1 MPCSVIAGP
10 GVNDESL
17 QAWLTLRAI
26 ERIGPATLAQL
37 AGAFGSPEAVLS
49 ASADVLRE
57 RGCSPAL
64 AAAIVRGVDLR
75 TAEQIE
81 REIAQIHQLR
91 ITVLSCLDGEY
102 PERLRHIADPP
113 PLLYL
118 AGRLDPAD
126 AHAVAIVGSR
136 RSTPQGRAVTEQ
148 LSRDLAQAGFTI
160 VSGLARGIDAAA
172 HRGALEAGGRT
183 IAVLGCGIDR
193 TYPPEHEKLRRDI
206 EAQGAVL
213 SELAL
218 GAPPHSYH
226 FPRRN
231 RIISGLS
238 LGVVVT
244 EAAMDSGSLITAR
257 LAGEQGREVFALPGS
272 VRAGTSRG
280 PHRLIKDGAKL
291 VETAQD
297 VIDELLPQLDEPMRR
312 RLAAPQNLSI
322 KPVPPLSEDEARV
335 IAALSADPL
344 HIDELALRIQLGPAS
359 VSAALLSLEMKG
371 LIQQLP
377 GQFVLRL

>member
-1 MPCSVIAGP
+1 M
-10 GVNDESL
+10 NDDSL
-17 QAWLTLRAI
+17 RAWLTLQAI
-26 ERIGPATLAQL
+26 ERVGPTTSVKL
-37 AGAFGSPEAVLS
+37 AGIFGSPEAVLR
-49 ASADVLRE
+49 ASGEELRE

-64 AAAIVRGVDLR
+64 ADAIARGVDLR
-75 TAEQIE
+75 TAAQIE
-81 REIAQIHQLR
+81 QEIKQIHQSR
-91 ITVLSCLDGEY
+91 VSVLSCMEREY
-102 PERLRHIADPP
+102 PDRLKQIADPP

-118 AGRLDPAD
+118 AGRLDSAD
-126 AHAVAIVGSR
+126 AYAVAIVGSR

-148 LSRDLAQAGFTI
+148 LSRDLAEAGFTI

-172 HRGALEAGGRT
+172 HRGALTAGGRT
-183 IAVLGCGIDR
+183 IAVLGCGIDQ
-193 TYPPEHEKLRRDI
+193 TYPPEHEQLRRHI

-244 EAAMDSGSLITAR
+244 EAALDSGSLITAR

-272 VRAGTSRG
+272 VRAETSRG

-297 VIDELLPQLDEPMRR
+297 VIDELLPQLDEPMRQ
-312 RLAAPQNLSI
+312 RLAARRNIST
-322 KPVPPLSEDEARV
+322 KPVSPLLEDEARV
-335 IAALSADPL
+335 IAALSADPV
-344 HIDELALRIQLGPAS
+344 HIDELTLRIQLDTAS
-359 VSAALLSLEMKG
+359 VSAALLSLEIKG
-371 LIQQLP
+371 LVQQLP
-377 GQFVLRL
+377 GQFILRV

>member
-1 MPCSVIAGP
+1 LPRSIVAGLA
-10 GVNDESL
+10 VNAESL
-17 QAWLTLRAI
+17 RAWFTLRAI
-26 ERIGPATLAQL
+26 DRVGPAMSVKL
-37 AGAFGSPEAVLS
+37 AGTFGSPEAVLR
-49 ASADVLRE
+49 ASPEELRE

-64 AAAIVRGVDLR
+64 ADAILRGVDLR
-75 TAEQIE
+75 TAAQIE
-81 REIAQIHQLR
+81 QEIKQIHESR
-91 ITVLSCLDGEY
+91 VTVLSCLERGY
-102 PERLRHIADPP
+102 PERLKQIADPP

-126 AHAVAIVGSR
+126 ACAVAIVGSR

-148 LSRDLAQAGFTI
+148 LSRDLAEAGVTI

-172 HRGALEAGGRT
+172 HRGALAAGGRT
-183 IAVLGCGIDR
+183 IAVLGCGIDQ
-193 TYPPEHEKLRRDI
+193 TYPPEHEQLRRHI

-244 EAAMDSGSLITAR
+244 EATLDSGSLITAR

-272 VRAGTSRG
+272 VRAETSRG

-291 VETAQD
+291 VETARD
-297 VIDELLPQLDEPMRR
+297 VIDELLPQLDDQMRQ
-312 RLAAPQNLSI
+312 RLAAWQSTST
-322 KPVPPLSEDEARV
+322 KPVSPMSEHEARV
-335 IAALSADPL
+335 IAALSADPV
-344 HIDELALRIQLGPAS
+344 HIDELALQIQLDTAS
-359 VSAALLSLEMKG
+359 VSSALLSLEMKG
-371 LIQQLP
+371 LVQQLP
-377 GQFVLRL
+377 GQFILRL